1 MFKDILKVN
10 KLALKVLLVDP
21 NDEWLASAAKFLIEQ
36 FYEVTKVSNGKDAQL
51 ALYNDEFFAV
61 IINFDTKNHSALE
74 VLKFIKTNHSNQRVV
89 MILDSQEIID
99 SEVTSEEKLK
109 KAGVMEI
116 AIKPFEISSLKELLE
131 GHQSL
136 GDIMNN
142 MTKREG
148 QSDEVEVDTPDEEFT
163 KVRIDDFYSAKAV
176 LFDVYI
182 QLRSNRYIKI
192 LHSGD
197 TFSKDRIDKYK
208 NEKKVEHLY
217 FHNSD
222 RRKFIQ
228 YHNQLAAKLI
238 NNDKMPAQ
246 VKVKMLRNVTDKYV
260 QEAFYQGMKPQVIDQ
275 GKQVCENIFNLVE
288 KEKGLY
294 KILKS
299 YEEFDPSAFT
309 HAFLVSLFS
318 TAIIKQFDWQSK
330 TTIEATAMACLFHD
344 IGKMKLPKELLEKR
358 PFEMNDEEMELYQT
372 HPELGVEI
380 IEGNRM
386 INNSVKQIILQHHEN
401 YDGSGF
407 PGGVRGSKILT
418 LANIVSLADDFV
430 HIMID
435 EELDPPKALRK
446 MLVDK
451 KQVAKYNSMIVENFI
466 EVFVDPDKI
475 VKDKDVLPSNSKI
488 VNKTTS

>member
-1 MFKDILKVN
+1 M
-10 KLALKVLLVDP
+10 ALKVLIVDP
-21 NDEWLASAAKFLIEQ
+21 SDEWLENAAKFLVEQ
-36 FYEVTKVSNGKDAQL
+36 FYEITKVNNGKDAQL
-51 ALYNDEFFAV
+51 ALYNDKFFAV
-61 IINFDTKNHSALE
+61 VMNFDTKNHSGMQ
-74 VLKFIKTNHSNQRVV
+74 VLKFIKTNHPSQRVV
-89 MILDSQEIID
+89 MVLESQEIID
-99 SEVTSEEKLK
+99 SGKTSEEKLK
-109 KAGVMEI
+109 KLGATEI
-116 AIKPFEISSLKELLE
+116 AIKPFEIEHLKDLLE

-136 GDIMNN
+136 GDVMSNI
-142 MTKREG
+142 TRREG
-148 QSDEVEVDTPDEEFT
+148 QSDEVEVDTPDDQFT

-182 QLRSNRYIKI
+182 QLRSNRYVKI

-197 TFSKDRIDKYK
+197 TFSKERIDKYK
-208 NEKKVEHLY
+208 NEKNVENLY

-222 RRKFIQ
+222 RRKFVQ
-228 YHNQLAAKLI
+228 YHNLLAKKLI
-238 NNDKMPAQ
+238 DNEKMPAQ

-260 QEAFYQGMKPQVIDQ
+260 QEAFHQGMKPQVIDQ

-294 KILKS
+294 QILKS
-299 YEEFDPSAFT
+299 YEEFDPTAFT

-344 IGKMKLPKELLEKR
+344 IGKMKLPKELLNKR
-358 PFEMNDEEMELYQT
+358 PVEMNDEEMELYQT

-380 IEGNRM
+380 IEGNRL

-401 YDGSGF
+401 FDGSGF
-407 PGGVRGSKILT
+407 PYGKRGSKILT

-446 MLVDK
+446 MLID
-451 KQVAKYNSMIVENFI
+451 QDQISKYNSMIVENFI
-466 EVFVDPDKI
+466 KVFVDPEKI
-475 VKDKDVLPSNSKI
+475 VKETGALPSNSKI
-488 VNKTTS
+488 VSKKVS